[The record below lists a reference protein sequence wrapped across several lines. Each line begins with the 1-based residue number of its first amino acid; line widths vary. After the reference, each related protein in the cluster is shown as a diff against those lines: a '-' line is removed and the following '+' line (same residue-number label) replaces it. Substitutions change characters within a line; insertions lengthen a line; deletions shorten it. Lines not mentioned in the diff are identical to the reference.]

1 MTVYL
6 NARNLMTNY
15 DESDIQAPYNDLVA
29 NSSGIVTPGALVVAP
44 NSGMTIQVAAG
55 ALLQY
60 ISSLSNFYRV
70 YSDAVTNLTIAN
82 NSSGS
87 TRIDLICV
95 KFDPTITPD
104 ANASNIASILIVQGT
119 AGAGIPATPTN
130 HYVLAEITVASGAA
144 SIGAGQITDKRTGVS
159 LSTMLKSAIIL
170 TTGGGTTAYTL
181 TPAPAITAYATGQQ
195 YTIKINVTNTGPS
208 TINISGLGAKAITK
222 TGAVAL
228 AAGELMIDAIY
239 TITYDGTQFQLAGGA
254 GGGGGGTNSFVTTET
269 PSGTINGSNVT
280 FTLANTPVAGTL
292 QIARDGQALYE
303 TNDWTLSGATVTMVS
318 APVTGSVLR
327 ASYQITTGTS
337 GNADTLDTFH
347 AAAQPTANMIPVHNA
362 SGVLISPI
370 YAPQGFL
377 QNGKL
382 VITVASNNITV
393 ALKTLAG
400 TDATAANPIVVR
412 IGDTVRLITAALS
425 VTKNAGTNYHNAGGA
440 ELATKEADYF
450 VYLGYNA
457 TDGVVIGFSRI
468 PYATCYSDFSATY
481 NDNRFASISTITN
494 AAATDYY
501 ENIGRFAATMSA
513 GAGYTWSV
521 PTFTAINLRQV
532 PTRNTRWLAWAPTY
546 TGFSANPSGGVYRY
560 QVTDTTLTAMWYEP
574 NAGTSNSAA
583 KTMTFP
589 FTSSGAN
596 ANTNVISVLDNSVQ
610 LFGKILITAAANTF
624 NLYPGPATTWTTSG
638 SCKTSNGG
646 ASVIY
651 ELG

>member
-1 MTVYL
+1 M
-6 NARNLMTNY
+6 
-15 DESDIQAPYNDLVA
+15 
-29 NSSGIVTPGALVVAP
+29 
-44 NSGMTIQVAAG
+44 
-55 ALLQY
+55 
-60 ISSLSNFYRV
+60 
-70 YSDAVTNLTIAN
+70 
-82 NSSGS
+82 
-87 TRIDLICV
+87 
-95 KFDPTITPD
+95 
-104 ANASNIASILIVQGT
+104 
-119 AGAGIPATPTN
+119 
-130 HYVLAEITVASGAA
+130 
-144 SIGAGQITDKRTGVS
+144 
-159 LSTMLKSAIIL
+159 
-170 TTGGGTTAYTL
+170 
-181 TPAPAITAYATGQQ
+181 
-195 YTIKINVTNTGPS
+195 
-208 TINISGLGAKAITK
+208 
-222 TGAVAL
+222 
-228 AAGELMIDAIY
+228 
-239 TITYDGTQFQLAGGA
+239 
-254 GGGGGGTNSFVTTET
+254 
-269 PSGTINGSNVT
+269 
-280 FTLANTPVAGTL
+280 
-292 QIARDGQALYE
+292 
-303 TNDWTLSGATVTMVS
+303 
-318 APVTGSVLR
+318 
-327 ASYQITTGTS
+327 
-337 GNADTLDTFH
+337 
-347 AAAQPTANMIPVHNA
+347 
-362 SGVLISPI
+362 
-370 YAPQGFL
+370 
-377 QNGKL
+377 
-382 VITVASNNITV
+382 
-393 ALKTLAG
+393 
-400 TDATAANPIVVR
+400 R